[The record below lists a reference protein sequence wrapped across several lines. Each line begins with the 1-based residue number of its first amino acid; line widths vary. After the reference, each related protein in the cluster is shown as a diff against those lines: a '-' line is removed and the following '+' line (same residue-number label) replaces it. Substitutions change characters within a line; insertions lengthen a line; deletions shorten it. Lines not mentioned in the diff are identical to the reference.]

1 MYRTVRL
8 LLLFLACGVLA
19 LLAGFLLIREPPP
32 IRVGVLHSLSGTMAI
47 SESAVVDATLLA
59 IQEIN
64 AAGGL
69 NGRQV
74 EPLVVD
80 GRSDWDHF
88 AAEAERLI
96 VQEQVAVVFGCW
108 TSACRKTVKP
118 VFERHDHLLVY
129 PVQYEGLED
138 SPNIL
143 YTGAAPNQQIIPAV
157 KWSFDHLGRRFFLVG
172 SDYVFPRTANAI
184 IRDQVTAL
192 QGEIVGEVY
201 IPLGSTAVQDAVQAI
216 LASRPAVIL
225 NSINGDSNIAFFRA
239 LREVGI
245 SPAEIP
251 TVSFSIAEAELP
263 TLDID
268 LLVGDYA
275 AWNYFQSLD
284 SPENRGFVSRF
295 RDRYG
300 PQRVTSDPLEA
311 AYLGVKLWAQ
321 AVARDATSEVGII
334 RETVLDQSYH
344 APSGVVY
351 SDPRNRHTWKT
362 VRIGRIRADGQFQVV
377 WDSGDPIRPEPFP
390 AYRSRAQWRMFLD
403 TLYQGWGGRWANPG
417 PDA

>member
-1 MYRTVRL
+1 
-8 LLLFLACGVLA
+8 
-19 LLAGFLLIREPPP
+19 
-32 IRVGVLHSLSGTMAI
+32 
-47 SESAVVDATLLA
+47 
-59 IQEIN
+59 
-64 AAGGL
+64 
-69 NGRQV
+69 
-74 EPLVVD
+74 
-80 GRSDWDHF
+80 
-88 AAEAERLI
+88 
-96 VQEQVAVVFGCW
+96 VAVVFGCW
-108 TSACRKTVKP
+108 TSACRKTVRP

-129 PVQYEGLED
+129 PVQYEGLEA

-192 QGEIVGEVY
+192 QGEIAGEVY
-201 IPLGSTAVQDAVQAI
+201 IPLGSTAVDEAVQAI
-216 LASRPAVIL
+216 LANRPAVIL

-239 LREVGI
+239 LRGAGI
-245 SPAEIP
+245 TPAEIP

-275 AWNYFQSLD
+275 AWNYFQSLE
-284 SPENRGFVSRF
+284 SPENRGFVARF
-295 RDRYG
+295 RERYG
-300 PQRVTSDPLEA
+300 AQRVTSDPLEA
-311 AYLGVKLWAQ
+311 AYLGVKLWSQ

-362 VRIGRIRADGQFQVV
+362 VRIGQIRADGQFQVV

-390 AYRSRAQWRMFLD
+390 AYRSRAQWRLFLD
-403 TLYQGWGGRWANPG
+403 TLYRGWDEHWANPEPG
-417 PDA
+417 P

>member
-1 MYRTVRL
+1 M
-8 LLLFLACGVLA
+8 
-19 LLAGFLLIREPPP
+19 
-32 IRVGVLHSLSGTMAI
+32 
-47 SESAVVDATLLA
+47 
-59 IQEIN
+59 
-64 AAGGL
+64 
-69 NGRQV
+69 
-74 EPLVVD
+74 
-80 GRSDWDHF
+80 
-88 AAEAERLI
+88 
-96 VQEQVAVVFGCW
+96 
-108 TSACRKTVKP
+108 
-118 VFERHDHLLVY
+118 FERHDHLLVY
-129 PVQYEGLED
+129 PVQYEGLEA

-263 TLDID
+263 TLDIE

-275 AWNYFQSLD
+275 AWNYFQSLE
-284 SPENRGFVSRF
+284 SPENRGFVARF
-295 RDRYG
+295 KDRYG
-300 PQRVTSDPLEA
+300 DQRVTSDPLEA
-311 AYLGVKLWAQ
+311 AYLGVKLWSQ
-321 AVARDATSEVGII
+321 AVARNATSEVGII

-377 WDSGDPIRPEPFP
+377 WDSGAPIRPEPFP
-390 AYRSRAQWRMFLD
+390 AYRSRAQWRLFLD
-403 TLYQGWGGRWANPG
+403 TLYQGWGGRWANPEPG
-417 PDA
+417 P

>member
-1 MYRTVRL
+1 MSRTVRL
-8 LLLFLACGVLA
+8 LLLLLACTVLA
-19 LLAGFLLIREPPP
+19 LLVGLMLTREPPP

-59 IQEIN
+59 IEEIN

-69 NGRQV
+69 DGRRVQ
-74 EPLVVD
+74 PLVVD

-88 AAEAERLI
+88 AIEAERLI
-96 VQEQVAVVFGCW
+96 TEEGVAVVFGCW
-108 TSACRKTVKP
+108 TSACRKTVRP

-129 PVQYEGLED
+129 PVQYEGLET

-192 QGEIVGEVY
+192 QGEIAGEVY
-201 IPLGSTAVQDAVQAI
+201 IPLGSTAVEETVQAI

-239 LREVGI
+239 LRGAGI
-245 SPAEIP
+245 TPAEIP

-275 AWNYFQSLD
+275 AWNYFQSLE
-284 SPENRGFVSRF
+284 SPENRGFVARF
-295 RDRYG
+295 RERYG
-300 PQRVTSDPLEA
+300 AQRVTSDPLEA
-311 AYLGVKLWAQ
+311 AYLGVKLWSQ

-390 AYRSRAQWRMFLD
+390 AYRTRAQWQLFLD
-403 TLYQGWGGRWANPG
+403 TLYRGWGGHWANPEPG
-417 PDA
+417 P